1 MARKTY
7 DLSTDIGKVRF
18 AIGDTDI
25 TTEGAG
31 VKPNGQNF
39 TDPEIQAFITQA
51 DNQWSFAVPS
61 LLRILA
67 NMYAMR
73 AAVIEQEQYREDLT
87 RIAGEL
93 RKSAQDWA
101 DNQSVDDDGGMASA
115 FSSNTDAK
123 HFFGTNQWGA
133 SVTDQTPD
141 D

>member
-18 AIGDTDI
+18 AIGDTEI
-25 TTEGAG
+25 SSSGAG
-31 VKPNGQNF
+31 VKPNGENF

-51 DNQWSFAVPS
+51 NGQWSFAVPT

-73 AAVIEQEQYREDLT
+73 ASVIEQEQYREDLT

-101 DNQSVDDDGGMASA
+101 DNNATIDAGGMADGFA
-115 FSSNTDAK
+115 CNTDAK

-133 SVTDQTPD
+133 EVTDQTTD